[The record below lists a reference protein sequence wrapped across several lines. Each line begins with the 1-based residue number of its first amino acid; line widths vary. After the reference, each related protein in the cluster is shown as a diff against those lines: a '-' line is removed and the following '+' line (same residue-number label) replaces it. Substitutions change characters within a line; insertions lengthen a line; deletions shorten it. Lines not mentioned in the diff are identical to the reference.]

1 MEEKIRVG
9 LLSSLK
15 IPEDFQKES
24 QKLLF
29 SEYFLDF

>member
-1 MEEKIRVG
+1 MEEKIGVG
-9 LLSSLK
+9 LVPSLK
-15 IPEDFQKES
+15 IGEDFQEES